1 MAQNISSIQKILV
14 QLKTSNLFSTFSH
27 ACMDTWSWSLCRV
40 TTFSESVVML
50 MDGFLAVTDVLEPHR
65 LFLPAAV
72 PVSASPAPPSVLVA
86 GDVLLPAEELKK
98 KKKVYY

>member
-1 MAQNISSIQKILV
+1 
-14 QLKTSNLFSTFSH
+14 
-27 ACMDTWSWSLCRV
+27 
-40 TTFSESVVML
+40 

-98 KKKVYY
+98 KKKVYYWQERKMHSQMDDLLSAEQNFSDKLLQARSLKAENVPNVAVTNLSLQSL